1 MDIFSLMYFN
11 EENNVVSLKNNLLQT
26 NKQSIKYALFLSD
39 KDAEIIAQA
48 NRENLKSQN
57 RVEFGESAVIKIIE
71 KFMQSSYIS
80 QDNYADTILTL
91 TEIFY
96 EAKEESL
103 DILSDDEIIDIMFE
117 FFENES
123 GGSADVLQNRDMEYF
138 CRKIRYKALNITE

>member
-26 NKQSIKYALFLSD
+26 NKQSTKYALFLSD

-48 NRENLKSQN
+48 IRENLKSQN

-91 TEIFY
+91 TEIFM
-96 EAKEESL
+96 KPKKKVW
-103 DILSDDEIIDIMFE
+103 I
-117 FFENES
+117 FF
-123 GGSADVLQNRDMEYF
+123 LTMRLLM
-138 CRKIRYKALNITE
+138 